1 MPKKAEKTTRRTKT
15 SGSKLSPKADKASAE
30 EKIKE
35 AARIL
40 FTQKGFAATRT
51 RDIADAAGIN
61 LALLNYY
68 FRSKQK
74 LFDII
79 MMENF
84 RHFIKGISFS
94 FLAETIPLDQ
104 RLSKVVNM
112 YIDFLSENPDLPLF
126 ILNELRNNPDQL
138 ATSIESEIGP
148 SRAIFFGQLQ
158 QAAANGLIGIE
169 PVHLM
174 ANLVGLT
181 VFPFVARPILQ
192 RVAAVDDTRFNEL
205 MQQRKELIPLWL
217 KSMLRPQ
224 PSPGLHQ
231 SGPQQ
236 TEPNPGQPDD
246 QPNTQQ
252 TEPNPGQPD
261 AHQTQ
266 ANLGPNQPGGQPD
279 AHQTQPNL
287 SPNQPGDQP
296 GHPNPGSQ
304 PDTQQ
309 TQTQPKPNP
318 PK

>member
-1 MPKKAEKTTRRTKT
+1 MKAQKQRARR
-15 SGSKLSPKADKASAE
+15 SSKADPIQQASTE

-35 AARIL
+35 AARKL
-40 FTQKGFAATRT
+40 FTHKGFAATRT
-51 RDIADAAGIN
+51 RDIADEAGIN

-94 FLAETIPLDQ
+94 FLAESIPLEQ

-112 YIDFLSENPDLPLF
+112 YIDFLTENPDLPLF

-138 ATSIESEIGP
+138 AAGIESEIGP
-148 SRAIFFGQLQ
+148 SRAQFFGQLK
-158 QAAANGLIGIE
+158 QAAANGLIGIN

-192 RVAAVDDTRFNEL
+192 KVADVDDTQFNEL

-217 KSMLRPQ
+217 KGMLQTPQ
-224 PSPGLHQ
+224 PPQSKPQTPPSPQ
-231 SGPQQ
+231 SQPPQSKPQ
-236 TEPNPGQPDD
+236 TPPPPQS

-252 TEPNPGQPD
+252 PET
-261 AHQTQ
+261 
-266 ANLGPNQPGGQPD
+266 
-279 AHQTQPNL
+279 
-287 SPNQPGDQP
+287 
-296 GHPNPGSQ
+296 
-304 PDTQQ
+304 
-309 TQTQPKPNP
+309 PK
-318 PK
+318 